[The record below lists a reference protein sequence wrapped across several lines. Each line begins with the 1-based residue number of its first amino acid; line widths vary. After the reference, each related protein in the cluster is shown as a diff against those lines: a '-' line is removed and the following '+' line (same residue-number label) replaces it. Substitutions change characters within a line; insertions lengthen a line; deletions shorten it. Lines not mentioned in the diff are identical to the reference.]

1 MRGYTGQKKKTKN
14 SPKSLAERDSRYE
27 VEGGAK
33 TPLADTTTPPAESSP
48 GCGMCVRSSGQ
59 ETSEP
64 AQQQQTSQQQPP
76 KSSISPANCVPTIMD
91 VTDREETCHFAQ
103 SRRRINIRD
112 TKVFR
117 SQLISANSHDLDWT
131 KHGKKTEGSNKKKK
145 ERKSQ
150 SFAVKCQIVLF
161 RPRIN
166 LTWLPI

>member
-1 MRGYTGQKKKTKN
+1 MKWI
-14 SPKSLAERDSRYE
+14 KSLQKGDSRYE

-64 AQQQQTSQQQPP
+64 AQQQQQQTSQQQPL
-76 KSSISPANCVPTIMD
+76 KVRLALLIAFLLSWMQ
-91 VTDREETCHFAQ
+91 REETCHFAQ
-103 SRRRINIRD
+103 SRRRIKIRN

-131 KHGKKTEGSNKKKK
+131 KHGKKN
-145 ERKSQ
+145 RRQ
-150 SFAVKCQIVLF
+150 Q
-161 RPRIN
+161 
-166 LTWLPI
+166 